1 MLMMVILIWLT
12 LVAIGAC
19 VIVIGA
25 AILKELHLQSDLTL
39 QQLNTLADID
49 RTLTE
54 AVKLDAIEK
63 GII

>member
-12 LVAIGAC
+12 LVAIGGC
-19 VIVIGA
+19 IIVMGA

-54 AVKLDAIEK
+54 AVKLDAIDK
-63 GII
+63 GLI